1 MFFKSEKKETAEPRK
16 LMRPRIGLALGAG
29 VARGWTHI
37 GVIKAMEK
45 HGIKPDM
52 VAGTSIGAVVGGAF
66 VSGGLERLEKWS
78 KNLSKIN
85 FFRFLDFKIRGG
97 GLFGAEKLTKV
108 MKDSFGNKNFSELKI
123 PFIAVGCDIMTGH
136 EIWMKEGRMVDA
148 IQASFAL
155 PGIFEPVDYQG
166 KWLVDGALVNPV
178 PVSVCRAMGAD
189 LVIAINLSEDIY
201 GKARAKREG
210 IVGTGTYG
218 VFSEL
223 ALKPVKKNTTMSKTI
238 IRQLLGHKR
247 GAPSLFANMVASL
260 NIVQNRLSRSRL
272 AGDPPDIQISP
283 KCGHIGLMEFHR
295 AEEMIKIGEAAFEKE
310 LETIKDALHIL
321 GHKMN
326 I

>member
-1 MFFKSEKKETAEPRK
+1 MSRSIKK
-16 LMRPRIGLALGAG
+16 IH
-29 VARGWTHI
+29 RG
-37 GVIKAMEK
+37 
-45 HGIKPDM
+45 
-52 VAGTSIGAVVGGAF
+52 
-66 VSGGLERLEKWS
+66 
-78 KNLSKIN
+78 
-85 FFRFLDFKIRGG
+85 
-97 GLFGAEKLTKV
+97 
-108 MKDSFGNKNFSELKI
+108 
-123 PFIAVGCDIMTGH
+123 
-136 EIWMKEGRMVDA
+136 
-148 IQASFAL
+148 
-155 PGIFEPVDYQG
+155 FEPVDYQG

-223 ALKPVKKNTTMSKTI
+223 DLKPVKKNTTMSKTV
-238 IRQLLGHKR
+238 IRQLLSHKR
-247 GAPSLFANMVASL
+247 GAPSFFANMVASL

-295 AEEMIKIGEAAFEKE
+295 AEEMIKIGETAFEKE